1 MLRLSIVLLAFFA
14 YGTAT
19 ADVYKCTGADGR
31 LAFQAQPCPEDAQEE
46 AIEVD
51 KRPRSY
57 GSDPGS
63 RTETSGRSPSNNG
76 TVSLVGKWIDVDEP
90 DEGHLEFTSSGD
102 ASIRHSSGMS
112 FDGTWRKTG
121 ENRYLMD
128 VMFQGI
134 DLSSSISLD
143 PSSGLMTIQMDGQPA
158 ATFRRM

>member
-1 MLRLSIVLLAFFA
+1 MLRLSIVLLAFIA
-14 YGTAT
+14 HGTAT

-31 LAFQAQPCPEDAQEE
+31 LAFQAQPCPEDAREE

-51 KRPRSY
+51 KRPGSY
-57 GSDPGS
+57 GSDSGS
-63 RTETSGRSPSNNG
+63 RRVSGGRSASDDG
-76 TVSLVGKWIDVDEP
+76 TVSLVGKWIDVAEP
-90 DEGHLEFTSSGD
+90 DEGHLEFTASGD

-121 ENRYLMD
+121 DNRYLMD
-128 VMFQGI
+128 VTFQGI

-143 PSSGLMTIQMDGQPA
+143 PSTGLMTVQMDGHPA